1 MSGCVFLYYKELIT
15 MLKACKYCG
24 RIHSK
29 KEICSRKPIHKR
41 ESREDKFRNTTAWR
55 NKREEIKKRDRYLCQ
70 ACLNNLR
77 GTVCRLNTHNL
88 SVHHIKPLKTNF
100 ELRLDNSNLITLC
113 SFHHE
118 MAEKNSISAAEL
130 MKIIPP
136 TVSISYFKTSD
147 DTDAPL

>member
-1 MSGCVFLYYKELIT
+1 

-29 KEICSRKPIHKR
+29 KEICSRKPVHTR
-41 ESREDKFRNTTAWR
+41 ESREDKFRNTIAWR
-55 NKREEIKKRDRYLCQ
+55 KKREEIKKRDRYLCQ

-100 ELRLDNSNLITLC
+100 ELRLDDSNLITLC

-118 MAEKNSISAAEL
+118 MAENNRITAAEL
-130 MKIIPP
+130 TKLIPP
-136 TVSISYFKTSD
+136 TASMPHF
-147 DTDAPL
+147 